1 MKRLFAVNYRNVLEN
16 LLLNVIG
23 KMQFWQKSV
32 SQNKMT
38 LQ

>member
-16 LLLNVIG
+16 LLLNVID